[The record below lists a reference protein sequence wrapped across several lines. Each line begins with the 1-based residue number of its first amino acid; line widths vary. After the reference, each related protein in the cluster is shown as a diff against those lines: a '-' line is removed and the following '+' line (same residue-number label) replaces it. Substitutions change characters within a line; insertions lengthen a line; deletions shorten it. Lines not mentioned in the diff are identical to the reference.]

1 MNQLRNLAPN
11 FDLTIDLK
19 SDKNLITKNQISFR
33 NLFVGDNLLNFD
45 VNSLKQFKIDT
56 ENIKSHINIS
66 DIDKKKNFV
75 VLIKNILKK
84 LEIYG
89 LGEVNKISIIAYYM
103 ISGLFRP
110 NKVPKGTTIRYI
122 INFGDSLIF
131 SIRPSIP
138 TDLIVNNKKISDT
151 SQARKAASSY
161 LPKKDYQMDSN
172 YIELFGDK
180 IGFDCWLRIPDGK
193 GTSKKQLKKKLGYK
207 GKKKKRRKAIKRLI
221 GEKNGYE
228 GLVLVID
235 LISVREEKK
244 KVKKNNLNLDIK
256 TDDIL
261 KGVSKKNNIDRVIEK
276 VQKRVVKVVQR
287 DSEKIRKAY
296 KNDLTDSDEDEDVD
310 DEVEAISVPFND
322 SKKSTSSDLKN
333 FDSDSDSD
341 NEVSEMINEISK
353 KSIVK
358 HMDIS
363 DSDSDSDD
371 DNTLD
376 VLDLIS
382 GKRTELSEG
391 NGSQKRILKK
401 T

>member
-19 SDKNLITKNQISFR
+19 SDENIIKKNKTNFR
-33 NLFVGDNLLNFD
+33 NLFVGDNLLNCD
-45 VNSLKQFKIDT
+45 VNSQKLFKIDT
-56 ENIKSHINIS
+56 DDIKSHINIS
-66 DIDKKKNFV
+66 DINKKKVFV
-75 VLIKNILKK
+75 ALIRNILER

-89 LGEVNKISIIAYYM
+89 LGRVNKISIIAYYM

-122 INFGDSLIF
+122 INYGDNLIF
-131 SIRPSIP
+131 TIRPSIP
-138 TDLIVNNKKISDT
+138 TDLVVNNQKVSDT
-151 SQARKAASSY
+151 VQARKAASSI
-161 LPKKDYQMDSN
+161 LPKKDYHMDSN
-172 YIELFGDK
+172 YIELHGNK

-193 GTSKKQLKKKLGYK
+193 GTSKKQLKKKLGIK
-207 GKKKKRRKAIKRLI
+207 GKKRGRRKAILRPI
-221 GEKNGYE
+221 GVKKGYE
-228 GLVLVID
+228 GLVLIID

-261 KGVSKKNNIDRVIEK
+261 KGGLSKKNDIDKVIEK

-296 KNDLTDSDEDEDVD
+296 KNDLTDSDTD
-310 DEVEAISVPFND
+310 DDDDNNDTAPFDD
-322 SKKSTSSDLKN
+322 SKKSTSTAKN
-333 FDSDSDSD
+333 SDSDSD
-341 NEVSEMINEISK
+341 EDEVSEMISDISK

-363 DSDSDSDD
+363 DSDSDSDE
-371 DNTLD
+371 DNTDD

-382 GKRTELSEG
+382 MGK
-391 NGSQKRILKK
+391 KKILKK

>member
-19 SDKNLITKNQISFR
+19 SDKNLIINNQKSFR
-33 NLFVGDNLLNFD
+33 DLFVGDNLLNCD
-45 VNSLKQFKIDT
+45 VNSQKQFKIDT
-56 ENIKSHINIS
+56 DNLKSYINIS

-75 VLIKNILKK
+75 VLLQNILEK

-89 LGEVNKISIIAYYM
+89 LGEIYKISINAFYM
-103 ISGLFRP
+103 ISGVFRP
-110 NKVPKGTTIRYI
+110 NKIPKGTTIRYI
-122 INFGDSLIF
+122 INYGDSLIF

-138 TDLIVNNKKISDT
+138 TDLIINNQKVSDT
-151 SQARKAASSY
+151 AKARKAAASI
-161 LPKKDYQMDSN
+161 LPKKDYHMDSN

-180 IGFDCWLRIPDGK
+180 IKYDCWLRIPDGK
-193 GTSKKQLKKKLGYK
+193 GTSKKQLKKKLGIK
-207 GKKKKRRKAIKRLI
+207 GKKRGRRKAIKRLI
-221 GEKNGYE
+221 GVKSEYE

-244 KVKKNNLNLDIK
+244 KVRKGGLNLDIK

-261 KGVSKKNNIDRVIEK
+261 KGSKTNDIDKVISK
-276 VQKRVVKVVQR
+276 VRKRVVKVVKR

-296 KNDLTDSDEDEDVD
+296 INELTDSDDDDIDEEAD
-310 DEVEAISVPFND
+310 DTTPFND
-322 SKKSTSSDLKN
+322 SKTSSDLKN
-333 FDSDSDSD
+333 SDSDSD
-341 NEVSEMINEISK
+341 DDNEVSKMVSDISK

-371 DNTLD
+371 DDTDN

-382 GKRTELSEG
+382 MTSK
-391 NGSQKRILKK
+391 KRILKK